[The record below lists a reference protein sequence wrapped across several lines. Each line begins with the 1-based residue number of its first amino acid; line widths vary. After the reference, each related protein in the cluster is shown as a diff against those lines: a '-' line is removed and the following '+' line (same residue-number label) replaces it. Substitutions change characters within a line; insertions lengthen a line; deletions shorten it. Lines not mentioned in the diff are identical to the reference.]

1 MVSLAILK
9 GWLRW
14 AATVVLGFYGIARI
28 SEVLRAFR
36 GDFSFTFRSI
46 WPPAF
51 VGFSQSFKSK
61 DKRRGKGRIQ
71 HLKLTDRAAISF
83 LERAVGHLESELSIV
98 SWCARCFPKALGLL
112 FWWNF
117 KSLSLNDLPLH
128 PFEAVGA
135 IFAYQKGESV
145 QDILWRMRLS
155 SLPTLEH
162 YLQELAAD
170 SLMSRLPANSKFKI
184 RSAAV
189 FFPLLIEH
197 PVSTS

>member
-1 MVSLAILK
+1 M
-9 GWLRW
+9 
-14 AATVVLGFYGIARI
+14 
-28 SEVLRAFR
+28 
-36 GDFSFTFRSI
+36 
-46 WPPAF
+46 
-51 VGFSQSFKSK
+51 
-61 DKRRGKGRIQ
+61 
-71 HLKLTDRAAISF
+71 KLTDRAAISF
-83 LERAVGHLESELSIV
+83 LERAVGHLDPSLALFPGAPAAFRKRWDALLVELQVPESQRPTPASI
-98 SWCARCFPKALGLL
+98 RGG
-112 FWWNF
+112 
-117 KSLSLNDLPLH
+117 
-128 PFEAVGA
+128 GA